1 MSGPN
6 PYGGQQPEG
15 QQPGE
20 PQPGYGQQQP
30 GGQQPGYGQ
39 QPQQPQQPPAGYGQ
53 QPPAGY
59 GQQPPQGYGQQPPA
73 QGYGEQPPQGYGQ
86 QPPAGYGQQ
95 PPAYGQQPMPM
106 TASGGASGS
115 GIPGLSSSVTAP
127 AYWASVAFGLLAFI
141 GAFLTWASVTVSANM
156 FGQSSSQT
164 ETVSGLDADD
174 GIFTLILGLLA
185 AGLALAALFAAA
197 QLPILRLA
205 AAVASVVAGV
215 IITAIALWD
224 IIDIANIA
232 GDIEETLPGMGMN
245 VDAGSGFGLWLTLL
259 CGVGLLAAG
268 VYALVMGRKP
278 AA

>member
-53 QPPAGY
+53 PPAPGYGEQPPAGY
-59 GQQPPQGYGQQPPA
+59 GQQPPA
-73 QGYGEQPPQGYGQ
+73 GYGQ
-86 QPPAGYGQQ
+86 QPPAGYGQQQ